1 MKKIITKTLIALM
14 AFLLISACSN
24 KKEEVTVEKNMD
36 KKELVKIKVASH
48 TKPMTTILE
57 LIQEDLKQ
65 EGYELELV
73 AVTDNVQANVALK
86 NKEVDA
92 NFFQHKLFMEMF
104 NQGNQTDFI
113 VAQPVYDAVVSFY
126 GKDLKDINQL
136 KEGSK
141 VAVPSDPTNLTRALR
156 LLASNNIITLK
167 DPNSYNV
174 KIEDIKD
181 NPKNLNFTEIGL
193 LNLNE
198 AYAEKDLVFN
208 YPAYAEKIGL
218 NPKDNGLI
226 FETGNDLTFAIS
238 VVVNKE
244 DQDSEKIQALKKAI
258 TSEKV
263 KKFIEENLKDIVKL
277 AF

>member
-1 MKKIITKTLIALM
+1 MKKIITKSLIALM

-24 KKEEVTVEKNMD
+24 KKEEVTEKNMD

-136 KEGSK
+136 KEGSE

-167 DPNSYNV
+167 DSNSYNV

-263 KKFIEENLKDIVKL
+263 KKFIEENLKDVVKL